1 MKRFDANAVA
11 GVVGIGL
18 LLVALFLPGPPP
30 KSSDTVADLT
40 QVLIDKRS
48 VLLVGTWIAGLGGA
62 AFLWF
67 LGSAQVFLRRDADA
81 EVEATAATAGGV
93 AAVLLMWCGIAVS
106 SALSLGVARS
116 GDGSLIRAGVDLGN
130 ILIELSKFGIA
141 VFVAATCVG
150 ARRSAALGQRM
161 TAAGLVAAAVVVVSA
176 LPPFVADHGFWQFGG
191 PPEIAGGLP
200 AALWVVW
207 LSVHLARR
215 VGGHVQLQP
224 S

>member
-1 MKRFDANAVA
+1 MKRFDANAAA

-30 KSSDTVADLT
+30 KSSDTVAGLT

-67 LGSAQVFLRRDADA
+67 LGSVQAFLRRDAGA
-81 EVEATAATAGGV
+81 EVEATAAIAGGV
-93 AAVLLMWCGIAVS
+93 AAVLLMWCGIAMT

-116 GDGSLIRAGVDLGN
+116 GDSSLIRAGVDLGN
-130 ILIELSKFGIA
+130 ILIELSKFGLA
-141 VFVAATCVG
+141 VFVVASCFG
-150 ARRSAALGQRM
+150 ARRSAVLDQRM
-161 TAAGLVAAAVVVVSA
+161 TAAGLFAAALAVLSA

-191 PPEIAGGLP
+191 PPEIAGSLP
-200 AALWVVW
+200 AVLWVLW
-207 LSVHLARR
+207 LGLHLARA
-215 VGGHVQLQP
+215 GQP
-224 S
+224 QPA